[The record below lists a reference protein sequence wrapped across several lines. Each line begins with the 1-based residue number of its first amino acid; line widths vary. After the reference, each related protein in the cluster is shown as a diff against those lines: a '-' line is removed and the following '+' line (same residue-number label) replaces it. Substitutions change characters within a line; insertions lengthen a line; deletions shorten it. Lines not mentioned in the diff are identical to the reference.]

1 MTVPPGPDQPQRG
14 YGARPGQPQDAP
26 GGTPVPPGQS
36 QGPGQGVYGEQAPLP
51 QLPPPSS
58 SQPQPQQPPSQ
69 PQPGGPGFPGQS
81 MAPQYQGGPG
91 QQQYQGYPPQAMPP
105 GAQGIPPLPPQHQGA
120 HPFQPQLQGQH
131 QDQGQHQ
138 PQYQGQNQGQGQH
151 QPQYQGQ
158 GQHQPQHQGHG
169 QQPSQ
174 PQLQPQHHAQHQPPF
189 QPPAP
194 PYGSGAFAPPQASG
208 YGWPQLQPAPATHFN
223 PAMLLPIQH
232 WLRDK
237 SLRNWITM
245 LFVALVVVPSIA
257 LVYVGDDASK
267 ISKSTWA
274 FAIYFACAWLLV
286 LWISIRPPM
295 VRPLMLLE
303 VGAIGL
309 LVEAPMAIWLEK
321 KLETP
326 NLDLATYIFRVGL
339 PEEFVKILPVVVL
352 GLLLKQVWGPL
363 TPKDYLFLGAVS
375 GLAFG
380 AAEAVQ
386 YINVY
391 IPAQSASI
399 AVEAAQQN
407 ADPSSLGQFIAMTSI
422 QSGSWRFVTDP
433 MSHAVWAGI
442 TGYFVGLAFQHRRY
456 FWLALV
462 GLGITSLLH
471 GINDDVAGHWFWI
484 VEIVVSVLLFM
495 AYVQAGG
502 VIEQQ
507 LTEADEAHARAHP
520 HPGYPMPV
528 PGGMPAPGWGAPAA
542 AAPPAPGWAPTGYGT
557 GSMPVAPS
565 WNPAAGWGQSGFT
578 PIRGYRG
585 AAPVGQAPSQP
596 SSQPPSQSP
605 SLSAPPMPAPGPI
618 PPHVSGQ
625 QAPPLP
631 PPQQER

>member
-1 MTVPPGPDQPQRG
+1 MPPQQPAPYPQQGAPQFPGRPAPQQPPQPPPHQFYPPQPPFPPQPQPQPQPGVPP
-14 YGARPGQPQDAP
+14 YGA
-26 GGTPVPPGQS
+26 TPFPSGW
-36 QGPGQGVYGEQAPLP
+36 P
-51 QLPPPSS
+51 QLPPTPVS
-58 SQPQPQQPPSQ
+58 
-69 PQPGGPGFPGQS
+69 
-81 MAPQYQGGPG
+81 
-91 QQQYQGYPPQAMPP
+91 
-105 GAQGIPPLPPQHQGA
+105 
-120 HPFQPQLQGQH
+120 
-131 QDQGQHQ
+131 
-138 PQYQGQNQGQGQH
+138 
-151 QPQYQGQ
+151 
-158 GQHQPQHQGHG
+158 
-169 QQPSQ
+169 
-174 PQLQPQHHAQHQPPF
+174 
-189 QPPAP
+189 
-194 PYGSGAFAPPQASG
+194 
-208 YGWPQLQPAPATHFN
+208 HFN

-232 WLRDK
+232 WLRDR
-237 SLRNWITM
+237 SLRNWITI

-257 LVYVGDDASK
+257 LVYVGDDTSK

-309 LVEAPMAIWLEK
+309 VFEAPLAIWLEK

-326 NLDLATYIFRVGL
+326 HQNLFSYIFTVGL

-352 GLLLKQVWGPL
+352 GVVLKRVWGPL

-391 IPAQSASI
+391 IPEQSALV
-399 AVEAAQQN
+399 AQQAAQNN
-407 ADPSSLGQFIAMTSI
+407 ADPASLGQFIAMTSI

-442 TGYFVGLAFQHRRY
+442 SGYFVGLAFQHRRY
-456 FWLALV
+456 LWLALV
-462 GLGITSLLH
+462 GLGLTSLLH

-484 VEIVVSVLLFM
+484 VEIIVSVLLFM

-520 HPGYPMPV
+520 QPAFPMPV
-528 PGGMPAPGWGAPAA
+528 PGGMPAPGWGAPVAA
-542 AAPPAPGWAPTGYGT
+542 QPAPGWAPTGYGT

-578 PIRGYRG
+578 PIRGYR
-585 AAPVGQAPSQP
+585 APGAPSQP
-596 SSQPPSQSP
+596 GPPP
-605 SLSAPPMPAPGPI
+605 
-618 PPHVSGQ
+618 
-625 QAPPLP
+625 P
-631 PPQQER
+631 PPQR

>member
-1 MTVPPGPDQPQRG
+1 MPGDQGQGLIPDPATGHGSAPQLPAPYAPPAPGQFPQPPQPQFPPQ
-14 YGARPGQPQDAP
+14 YPQQHAPGAPQFPGQPQ
-26 GGTPVPPGQS
+26 
-36 QGPGQGVYGEQAPLP
+36 PLP
-51 QLPPPSS
+51 
-58 SQPQPQQPPSQ
+58 
-69 PQPGGPGFPGQS
+69 
-81 MAPQYQGGPG
+81 PQYQPGPVP
-91 QQQYQGYPPQAMPP
+91 QYQGYPPQ
-105 GAQGIPPLPPQHQGA
+105 PQ
-120 HPFQPQLQGQH
+120 FQPQP
-131 QDQGQHQ
+131 Q
-138 PQYQGQNQGQGQH
+138 PGV
-151 QPQYQGQ
+151 
-158 GQHQPQHQGHG
+158 
-169 QQPSQ
+169 
-174 PQLQPQHHAQHQPPF
+174 
-189 QPPAP
+189 P
-194 PYGSGAFAPPQASG
+194 PYGASSFPPPQAS
-208 YGWPQLQPAPATHFN
+208 YAGWPQIQPTPAAHFN

-232 WLRDK
+232 WLRDR
-237 SLRNWITM
+237 SLRNWITI

-257 LVYVGDDASK
+257 LVYVGQDVDK

-295 VRPLMLLE
+295 IRPLMLLE
-303 VGAIGL
+303 VGVIGL
-309 LVEAPMAIWLEK
+309 LFEAPLAIWLEK

-326 NLDLATYIFRVGL
+326 NQNLFNYIFTVGL

-352 GLLLKQVWGPL
+352 GFLLKQVWGPL

-391 IPAQSASI
+391 IPSQAATI
-399 AVEAAQQN
+399 AESAAQQN
-407 ADPSSLGQFIAMTSI
+407 VDPASLGQFIAQTSI

-462 GLGITSLLH
+462 GLGLTSVLH

-484 VEIVVSVLLFM
+484 VEIIVSVLLFM

-520 HPGYPMPV
+520 HPVYPMPV
-528 PGGMPAPGWGAPAA
+528 PGGMPAPGWA
-542 AAPPAPGWAPTGYGT
+542 AAPAPPAAPGWAPAGYGT

-578 PIRGYRG
+578 PLRGYR
-585 AAPVGQAPSQP
+585 APNTSGQ
-596 SSQPPSQSP
+596 
-605 SLSAPPMPAPGPI
+605 PAP
-618 PPHVSGQ
+618 
-625 QAPPLP
+625 P
-631 PPQQER
+631 PPQL

>member
-1 MTVPPGPDQPQRG
+1 MTVPSGPDQPQRG
-14 YGARPGQPQDAP
+14 YGSRSGQPQDSA
-26 GGTPVPPGQS
+26 GGTPAPAGQD
-36 QGPGQGVYGEQAPLP
+36 QGQGPAPDPAPGQGSAPRLPAQYGSSAPAQFPGQPP
-51 QLPPPSS
+51 Q
-58 SQPQPQQPPSQ
+58 PSQ
-69 PQPGGPGFPGQS
+69 PQYPQQYPQGAPQFPGQPGQPVP
-81 MAPQYQGGPG
+81 PQYQAGPG
-91 QQQYQGYPPQAMPP
+91 PQYQGYPQ
-105 GAQGIPPLPPQHQGA
+105 PPQQAPFGAPPQG
-120 HPFQPQLQGQH
+120 QPQP
-131 QDQGQHQ
+131 Q
-138 PQYQGQNQGQGQH
+138 PGV
-151 QPQYQGQ
+151 
-158 GQHQPQHQGHG
+158 
-169 QQPSQ
+169 
-174 PQLQPQHHAQHQPPF
+174 
-189 QPPAP
+189 P
-194 PYGSGAFAPPQASG
+194 PYGAAAFPPPNASYG
-208 YGWPQLQPAPATHFN
+208 GWPQLQPAPVAHFN

-232 WLRDK
+232 WLRDR
-237 SLRNWITM
+237 SLRNWITI

-257 LVYVGDDASK
+257 LVYVGQDEDK

-303 VGAIGL
+303 VGVIGL
-309 LVEAPMAIWLEK
+309 LFEAPLAIWLEK

-326 NLDLATYIFRVGL
+326 NQNLFNYIFTVGL
-339 PEEFVKILPVVVL
+339 PEEFVKILPVLVL
-352 GLLLKQVWGPL
+352 GFLLKQVWGPL

-391 IPAQSASI
+391 IPSQAASI
-399 AVEAAQQN
+399 AESAAQQN
-407 ADPSSLGQFIAMTSI
+407 VDPASLGQFIAQTSI

-462 GLGITSLLH
+462 GLGLTSVLH

-484 VEIVVSVLLFM
+484 VEIIVSVLLFM

-520 HPGYPMPV
+520 HPAYPMPV
-528 PGGMPAPGWGAPAA
+528 PGGMPAPGWA
-542 AAPPAPGWAPTGYGT
+542 AAPAPAAPGWAPVGYGT
-557 GSMPVAPS
+557 GSIPVAPS

-578 PIRGYRG
+578 PLRGYR
-585 AAPVGQAPSQP
+585 APNT
-596 SSQPPSQSP
+596 
-605 SLSAPPMPAPGPI
+605 
-618 PPHVSGQ
+618 SGQ
-625 QAPPLP
+625 PAP
-631 PPQQER
+631 PPQP

>member
-1 MTVPPGPDQPQRG
+1 MTVPSGPDQPQRG
-14 YGARPGQPQDAP
+14 YGSRPGQPQDSA
-26 GGTPVPPGQS
+26 GGTSLPPGQ
-36 QGPGQGVYGEQAPLP
+36 GLPADPVPGQGSAP
-51 QLPPPSS
+51 QLPAPYAPPQFPQQQPFGQPQFPQQAGPYPGQPPFQPAPAPHYQPYPPQPQGLPAGPPPPPGIPPYGGAPFPPPSS
-58 SQPQPQQPPSQ
+58 SF
-69 PQPGGPGFPGQS
+69 G
-81 MAPQYQGGPG
+81 
-91 QQQYQGYPPQAMPP
+91 
-105 GAQGIPPLPPQHQGA
+105 
-120 HPFQPQLQGQH
+120 
-131 QDQGQHQ
+131 
-138 PQYQGQNQGQGQH
+138 
-151 QPQYQGQ
+151 
-158 GQHQPQHQGHG
+158 
-169 QQPSQ
+169 
-174 PQLQPQHHAQHQPPF
+174 
-189 QPPAP
+189 
-194 PYGSGAFAPPQASG
+194 
-208 YGWPQLQPAPATHFN
+208 GWPQIQPAPAAHFN

-232 WLRDK
+232 WLRDR
-237 SLRNWITM
+237 SLRNWITI

-257 LVYVGDDASK
+257 LVYVGQDVDK

-303 VGAIGL
+303 VGVIGL
-309 LVEAPMAIWLEK
+309 LFEAPLAIWLEK

-326 NLDLATYIFRVGL
+326 NQNLFNYVFTVGL

-352 GLLLKQVWGPL
+352 GLVLKQVWGPL

-391 IPAQSASI
+391 IPSQAAAI
-399 AVEAAQQN
+399 AESAAQQN
-407 ADPSSLGQFIAMTSI
+407 ADPASLGQFIAQTSI

-462 GLGITSLLH
+462 GLGLTSVLH

-520 HPGYPMPV
+520 HPAYPMPV
-528 PGGMPAPGWGAPAA
+528 PGGMPAPGWAAAPAPAA
-542 AAPPAPGWAPTGYGT
+542 AAPGWAPTGYGT

-578 PIRGYRG
+578 PLRGYR
-585 AAPVGQAPSQP
+585 APNAPVQ
-596 SSQPPSQSP
+596 
-605 SLSAPPMPAPGPI
+605 PAP
-618 PPHVSGQ
+618 
-625 QAPPLP
+625 P
-631 PPQQER
+631 PPQQP